1 MNLIGLT
8 LALAGAPVIAEQP
21 DIIVQPEAAEPQSRA
36 EAPQG
41 RVVGRMTVRQRIII
55 RVPAMPIARTSL
67 APTPALPP
75 IVWVE
80 REAPQCVPVAAL
92 SAASIQRPDSVDLV
106 LNGGKRLRA
115 RLGDECPA
123 LDFYNGVYLK
133 RTSDGLLCAERDAFR
148 SRAGGE
154 CRIEGFTRLVPRR

>member
-8 LALAGAPVIAEQP
+8 LALAGAPVIAETP
-21 DIIVQPEAAEPQSRA
+21 AVIDAPVEPAELQQQ
-36 EAPQG
+36 EG
-41 RVVGRMTVRQRIII
+41 RVVGQVTVRQRVII

-80 REAPQCVPVAAL
+80 RDAPQCVPVSML

-123 LDFYNGVYLK
+123 LDFYTGVYLK
-133 RTSDGLLCAERDAFR
+133 RSRDGLLCAERDAFR

-154 CRIEGFTRLVPRR
+154 CRIQGFTRLVPRR

>member
-1 MNLIGLT
+1 MTLIGLT
-8 LALAGAPVIAEQP
+8 LALAGAPVIAE
-21 DIIVQPEAAEPQSRA
+21 PEPIEPQTR
-36 EAPQG
+36 PQPGQG
-41 RVVGRMTVRQRIII
+41 RVVGQVTVRQRIII
-55 RVPAMPIARTSL
+55 RVPAMPIGRTSL

-123 LDFYNGVYLK
+123 LDFYTGVYLK

>member
-8 LALAGAPVIAEQP
+8 LALAGAPVIAEP
-21 DIIVQPEAAEPQSRA
+21 PEPTEA
-36 EAPQG
+36 EAQPLQG
-41 RVVGRMTVRQRIII
+41 RVVGQVTVRQRIII

-80 REAPQCVPVAAL
+80 REAPQCVPVSAL

-123 LDFYNGVYLK
+123 LDFYTGVYLK
-133 RTSDGLLCAERDAFR
+133 RTSDGMLCAERDAFR

-154 CRIEGFTRLVPRR
+154 CRIEEFTRLVPRR